1 MESLWNIDM
10 SVFENTDCEE
20 GEKMEAFKLGEKEI
34 KIPIIQGGMG
44 IGISLG
50 NLAGTVAKEGGIGMI
65 SAAQIGF
72 SEPDFEEHPL
82 EANLRAMESQLQKAR
97 MIAPDGIVGF
107 NIMVAMREYETYV
120 KRAVEIGADLI
131 VSGAGLP
138 VNLPAYVKGSA
149 TKIAPI
155 VSTEKAANVVLKY
168 WDRKYGRTA
177 DLVVIEGPKAGG
189 HLGFSREELSYYT
202 EEQYEKE
209 IQKIREAV
217 ISYAEKYGVEI
228 PIAVAGGIDTSE
240 KVKHLL
246 ECGVQAVQVGTRFV
260 TTEECDAD
268 IRYKEAYINAGRE
281 DIVIVKSPV
290 GMPGRAIQN
299 TMLQKVMRGEKLYSG
314 KCYRCL
320 AKCNPSEIPY
330 CITKALIEAARG
342 NVEEGLL
349 FCGANTYRAEKIET
363 VKEVIAD
370 LLKECV

>member
-1 MESLWNIDM
+1 ME
-10 SVFENTDCEE
+10 T
-20 GEKMEAFKLGEKEI
+20 FKIGNKEV
-34 KIPIIQGGMG
+34 KIPVIQGGMG

-50 NLAGTVAKEGGIGMI
+50 NLAGSVAKEGGVGMI

-72 SEPDFEEHPL
+72 LEPDFEEYPL
-82 EANLRAMESQLQKAR
+82 EANLRAMESELQKAR
-97 MIAPDGIVGF
+97 RIAPEGIVGF

-120 KRAVEIGADLI
+120 RRAVATGADLI

-138 VNLPAYVKGSA
+138 VNLPAYVKGSK

-189 HLGFSREELSYYT
+189 HLGFSEKELSEYT
-202 EEQYEKE
+202 EETYEEE
-209 IQKIREAV
+209 IQKICEV
-217 ISYAEKYGVEI
+217 VTFYAEKYGVKI
-228 PIAVAGGIDTSE
+228 PIAVAGGIDTPE
-240 KVKHLL
+240 KVKHILD
-246 ECGVQAVQVGTRFV
+246 CGIQAVQVGTRFV

-268 IRYKEAYINAGRE
+268 IHYKEAYINARKE
-281 DIVIVKSPV
+281 DIIIVKSPV
-290 GMPGRAIQN
+290 GMPGRAIKN
-299 TMLQKVMRGEKLYSG
+299 AMLEKVMQGEKMCFG

-330 CITKALIEAARG
+330 CITKALIEAAKG
-342 NVEEGLL
+342 NTEDGLL
-349 FCGANTYRAEKIET
+349 FCGANAYRAEKIET

>member
-1 MESLWNIDM
+1 ME
-10 SVFENTDCEE
+10 T
-20 GEKMEAFKLGEKEI
+20 FKIGNKEV
-34 KIPIIQGGMG
+34 KIPVIQGGMG

-50 NLAGTVAKEGGIGMI
+50 NLAGSVAKEGGVGMI

-72 SEPDFEEHPL
+72 LEPDFEEHPL
-82 EANLRAMESQLQKAR
+82 EANLRAMESELQKAR
-97 MIAPDGIVGF
+97 RIAPEGIVGF

-120 KRAVEIGADLI
+120 RRAVATGADFI

-138 VNLPAYVKGSA
+138 VNLPAYVKGSK

-189 HLGFSREELSYYT
+189 HLGFSEKELFEYT
-202 EEQYEKE
+202 EETYEEE
-209 IQKIREAV
+209 IQKICEV
-217 ISYAEKYGVEI
+217 VTFYAEKYGVKI
-228 PIAVAGGIDTSE
+228 PIAVAGGIDTPE
-240 KVKHLL
+240 KVKHILD
-246 ECGVQAVQVGTRFV
+246 CGIQAVQVGTRFV

-268 IRYKEAYINAGRE
+268 IHYKEAYINARKE
-281 DIVIVKSPV
+281 DIIIVKSPV
-290 GMPGRAIQN
+290 GMPGRAIKN
-299 TMLQKVMRGEKLYSG
+299 AMLEKVMQGEELYFG

-330 CITKALIEAARG
+330 CITKALIEAAKG
-342 NVEEGLL
+342 NTEDGLL
-349 FCGANTYRAEKIET
+349 FCGANAYRAEKIET